1 MDLGQTEA
9 AEKSFSAG
17 VQAMEEA
24 AAQFPADS
32 PRRVLTMTSAP
43 TEQALLSLRAG
54 RHAAALDQ
62 ASAVVKRLDD
72 LAAESAQTDPMIERG
87 ISIFA
92 LHGPLEVV
100 TTAATHLGK
109 YDVAEA
115 AARRHDTLPPG
126 QATDPD
132 LHQAARQ
139 VEIARAQV
147 GQGKRAEAR
156 ATLDPAFVLLRD
168 RASTGTIAL
177 RLRQGLAEALYV
189 AALTQADD
197 AAGLAEKR
205 KLLDQASAMLA
216 GASVEARQLRTL
228 RELAE
233 EIATARRTAGG

>member
-1 MDLGQTEA
+1 
-9 AEKSFSAG
+9 
-17 VQAMEEA
+17 
-24 AAQFPADS
+24 
-32 PRRVLTMTSAP
+32 MTSAP
-43 TEQALLSLRAG
+43 AEQALLSLRAG

-62 ASAVVKRLDD
+62 ASAIVKRLDD
-72 LAAESAQTDPMIERG
+72 LAAESARTDPMIERR

-100 TTAATHLGK
+100 TAAAIHLGK

-126 QATDPD
+126 QVTDPD

-156 ATLDPAFVLLRD
+156 ATLQPALAVLKD
-168 RASTGTIAL
+168 RAGTGTTSL

-189 AALTQADD
+189 AALAQGDD

-216 GASVEARQLRTL
+216 GASAEALQLRTL
-228 RELAE
+228 RELSE
-233 EIATARRTAGG
+233 EIATARRTSGG